1 MSVKVLSKSKTENR
15 SDSNLIKIFYIM
27 GWGNTALLVLD
38 LIIILIGGI
47 TTLNLVF
54 MYVSFLFT
62 AFNFGTGSLIES
74 NPSRRNT
81 TIKTYLIS
89 SLSIGIIAILV
100 LSAYQWSWISSPN
113 FFKKFLRKLFN
124 YGGTQKSKRNSR

>member
-1 MSVKVLSKSKTENR
+1 MSVKALSKTKIKTENR
-15 SDSNLIKIFYIM
+15 TDSNLIKIFYIM

-38 LIIILIGGI
+38 LVIILIGGI

-54 MYVSFLFT
+54 MYLSFLFT

-89 SLSIGIIAILV
+89 SLSIGILAILV
-100 LSAYQWSWISSPN
+100 LSAYQW
-113 FFKKFLRKLFN
+113 
-124 YGGTQKSKRNSR
+124 

>member
-100 LSAYQWSWISSPN
+100 LSAYQWWISSPI